1 MDYQKIMGSS
11 LILKREKV
19 KELMKA
25 EKKLT
30 KTTKEKTV
38 KKSKDPL
45 VSWGVSRFLNYRK
58 KVMRWR
64 KLK

>member
-1 MDYQKIMGSS
+1 MGSS

-58 KVMRWR
+58 KVIR
-64 KLK
+64 